1 MHAVMLLIAVE
12 DAAGRWEVVHD
23 LQSRAESAV
32 AANIAT
38 PCSSN
43 ASSLL
48 LCALAN
54 LHLGN
59 EKEARRLE
67 RTVEDLGMEGYSH
80 LFDPRYIEIAI
91 ARGDLAEIERKLSEW
106 NPEGFLDIDGLVAR
120 LNALIALDRRA
131 EIEEEAPALVK
142 PRTYLEPFALRAL
155 GYARGDDELI
165 GEAIERFEAMGLD
178 WHAAKTRDLISQ
190 G

>member
-1 MHAVMLLIAVE
+1 VR
-12 DAAGRWEVVHD
+12 G

-54 LHLGN
+54 VHLGK

-67 RTVEDLGMEGYSH
+67 RTVEDLGMEGYGG

-91 ARGDLAEIERKLSEW
+91 ARGDLAEVERKLSEW
-106 NPEGFLDIDGLVAR
+106 SPEGFLDIDGLVAR
-120 LNALIALDRRA
+120 LNALVRWATRARTTDRSSRRSRGSRRWASTGTRQRREISSRKDDGGSMRRCLLTGWRRLIRVTPTSLRRLRGVRRA
-131 EIEEEAPALVK
+131 LAA
-142 PRTYLEPFALRAL
+142 AGL
-155 GYARGDDELI
+155 G
-165 GEAIERFEAMGLD
+165 
-178 WHAAKTRDLISQ
+178 
-190 G
+190 